1 MLKETF
7 IPLIVIA
14 ISVAACVVDV
24 RTRRIPNV
32 LTFGAAL
39 GGVLI
44 QILAGGFH
52 GALTAAGGWLVGTL
66 LFLPF
71 FLLRGMGGGDVKLL
85 AGIGAWLGPADTLWL
100 AAYSALAGGA
110 LGVIVALARGYLR
123 TALRNVFLILTYW
136 RSVGL
141 RPVPNFTL
149 DSAKT
154 PRLAYAIPIFAG
166 TVMTLWL

>member
-1 MLKETF
+1 MNQNPF
-7 IPLIVIA
+7 IPFVVIA
-14 ISVAACVVDV
+14 ISLVACVVDV

-39 GGVLI
+39 AGLLT
-44 QILAGGFH
+44 QILTSGPQ
-52 GALTAAGGWLVGTL
+52 GALAAAGGWVVGTL

-71 FLLRGMGGGDVKLL
+71 FVLRGMGGGDVKLL
-85 AGIGAWLGPADTLWL
+85 AGLGAWLGPGDTLWL

-110 LGVIVALARGYLR
+110 LGVIVAVSRGYLR
-123 TALRNVFLILTYW
+123 TAFRNVFAMLAYW
-136 RSVGL
+136 RSVGI
-141 RPVPNFTL
+141 RPVPNLTL

-166 TVMTLWL
+166 TVMTLWS